1 MIPLSGILSANVASS
16 RVRIIATMRRI
27 LLIEDDPISQ
37 DIIRSLLATTGASVD
52 VASDGIS
59 GLEAARSGQYDV
71 LLIDY
76 HLPEM
81 DGYAIGRLLRHEAA
95 TAALQTPRAAM
106 AASEGPI
113 LIGLTADRNGLAA
126 RRGSDAVFHAILTK
140 PLSPAALF
148 GALDRL
154 CPAIVP
160 EALAGGIMPSD
171 PRRASLALWQERGLV
186 GLPRALVLPAAM
198 PEQRA
203 ALELCF
209 TLTSPDEAEIVLLIE
224 RHGIN
229 QAKALRAS
237 RPGQALPIFA
247 LSDDLAS
254 LSDGMFKVEEP
265 ASWQMVATALGAR
278 IRPGPAPAPVV
289 ADPRPVAG
297 DDVTAAA
304 PPQAG
309 ADACHD
315 PAAWAAVIRRDIHEP
330 VSEIHRSFAALA
342 PSATDPALKAF
353 ITRVAGTLRDVSHVA
368 HSLALTMEGLRSV
381 PVALAQPATAMPS
394 VPAIDADAHA
404 AMVHAL
410 GRSAVLALT
419 DRLLGDI
426 ERLAGD
432 DGAQDDAARLKDV
445 AEMAAT
451 AAMFGFQ
458 ELARV
463 CAGMGDADAAA
474 RPDLGTARSEALRAR
489 LARDEALRIA

>member
-1 MIPLSGILSANVASS
+1 
-16 RVRIIATMRRI
+16 MRRI

-37 DIIRSLLATTGASVD
+37 DIIRSLLATTGAIVD

-95 TAALQTPRAAM
+95 TAALKTPKAAM
-106 AASEGPI
+106 TAPSGPL

-140 PLSPAALF
+140 PITPAALF

-160 EALAGGIMPSD
+160 EALAGSITPND

-186 GLPRALVLPAAM
+186 ALPRALVLPAAM
-198 PEQRA
+198 PEQCA

-209 TLTSPDEAEIVLLIE
+209 SLASPDEAEIVLLIE

-247 LSDDLAS
+247 LSDDLAAI
-254 LSDGMFKVEEP
+254 SDGVFKVEEP
-265 ASWQMVATALGAR
+265 GSWQMVASALGAR
-278 IRPGPAPAPVV
+278 AMPLPTLAPVSVPAPP
-289 ADPRPVAG
+289 
-297 DDVTAAA
+297 AAA
-304 PPQAG
+304 AMP
-309 ADACHD
+309 DAVDDGIITASPESGPDAARD
-315 PAAWAAVIRRDIHEP
+315 PAVWAAIIQRGIHEP

-353 ITRVAGTLRDVSHVA
+353 ITRVAGMLSDVSQVA
-368 HSLALTMEGLRSV
+368 QSLALTMEGVRSV
-381 PVALAQPATAMPS
+381 QTQSVQTATA
-394 VPAIDADAHA
+394 VPDVPVIDPGAHA
-404 AMVHAL
+404 AMINAL
-410 GRSAVLALT
+410 GRSAVLSLT

-426 ERLAGD
+426 ERLTED
-432 DGAQDDAARLKDV
+432 DSAQDDAARLQGV

-458 ELARV
+458 ELSRV
-463 CAGMGDADAAA
+463 CAGMSDADAAS
-474 RPDLGTARSEALRAR
+474 RPDLGTARREVLRAR
-489 LARDEALRIA
+489 LARDAAHRVA